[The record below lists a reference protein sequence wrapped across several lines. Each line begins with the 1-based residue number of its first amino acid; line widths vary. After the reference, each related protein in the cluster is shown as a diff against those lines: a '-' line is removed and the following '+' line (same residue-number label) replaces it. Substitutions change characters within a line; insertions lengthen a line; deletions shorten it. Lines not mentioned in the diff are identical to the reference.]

1 MLLVGAGSCYAAL
14 DNKKDATDLIKQGVF
29 WGAAISAAA
38 RRSNSKLL
46 TDYFQKNH
54 VIDTQ
59 PANFTPDMRQ
69 QQQKAKI
76 YLDKV
81 MFNHTPIYLVS
92 AVMLPNFAFV
102 SGAAEFAQS
111 KNLVKNLASGKWA
124 LVPRD
129 DLTPATSRPEANTPP
144 AP

>member
-1 MLLVGAGSCYAAL
+1 MLLVSAGSCYAAL
-14 DNKKDATDLIKQGVF
+14 DNKKDATDLIKQGVL

-59 PANFTPDMRQ
+59 PANFTLDMRQ

-81 MFNHTPIYLVS
+81 MINHTPIYLVS
-92 AVMLPNFAFV
+92 AMLLPNFAFAA
-102 SGAAEFAQS
+102 GAAEFAQS
-111 KNLVKNLASGKWA
+111 KNLVKNLATGKWA
-124 LVPRD
+124 LVPRN
-129 DLTPATSRPEANTPP
+129 DLTSATSQPEANTPP